1 MRDYQQVSPLGCEG
15 PLDFC
20 VDGYWKGK
28 TTGFLGGQL
37 RENVMLLGGS
47 RSLSRK
53 GGGSKRI
60 WFEDRLIRRSESGVW
75 ETENLVA

>member
-1 MRDYQQVSPLGCEG
+1 
-15 PLDFC
+15 LDFC

-37 RENVMLLGGS
+37 RENAMLLGGS

-53 GGGSKRI
+53 GDDL
-60 WFEDRLIRRSESGVW
+60 F
-75 ETENLVA
+75 